1 MNHKFYQL
9 PSEKQQAIIQA
20 GFFVFSRNCYRKCPV
35 GEVASIAHIS
45 KSLLFH
51 YFHNKK
57 EFYLFLW
64 EEAAKRTLQFL
75 TQYGCYQQQ
84 PFFDML
90 ECGMRAKI
98 QLMKENPEMAAFA
111 IRAYYETDSEVSRDI
126 QASYQ
131 NFLNG
136 EAMGILASLDPTD
149 FCDGLDLEM
158 MYREM
163 LYASEG
169 YIWKF
174 IQKDQPLDVIQFER
188 DFQNMLSFWK
198 QIFLQ
203 G

>member
-1 MNHKFYQL
+1 
-9 PSEKQQAIIQA
+9 
-20 GFFVFSRNCYRKCPV
+20 
-35 GEVASIAHIS
+35 
-45 KSLLFH
+45 
-51 YFHNKK
+51 
-57 EFYLFLW
+57 
-64 EEAAKRTLQFL
+64 
-75 TQYGCYQQQ
+75 
-84 PFFDML
+84 
-90 ECGMRAKI
+90 
-98 QLMKENPEMAAFA
+98 MAAFA